1 MKSRKPMRG
10 IYWWILLVLC
20 VIFFVKTVIDIAREG
35 FGSVMNS
42 DRGWGII
49 VSVLY
54 IAAWFIVPKLKFLQP
69 VDRSAPKA
77 EENAPLAVPAHLT
90 IVRDSS
96 VVAVV
101 LPTEITLNGVPA
113 CSIKNGA
120 SETIELTMKHNVLL
134 TNATGSP
141 NVRIEFDA
149 PDGGNGEL
157 HVKANA
163 FRPKTLI
170 WK

>member
-1 MKSRKPMRG
+1 MKSGKPMRSL
-10 IYWWILLVLC
+10 YWWILLGLC
-20 VIFFVKTVIDIAREG
+20 VFGFVKTIIDITQEG
-35 FGSVMNS
+35 FSSVMNS
-42 DRGWGII
+42 DKAWGII
-49 VSVLY
+49 APVLY
-54 IAAWFIVPKLKFLQP
+54 FAAWFIVPKLKFLQP

-77 EENAPLAVPAHLT
+77 EENTPLAVPARLT
-90 IVRDSS
+90 IIRDSS
-96 VVAVV
+96 AIAAV
-101 LPTEITLNGVPA
+101 LPTSITLNGVPA

-141 NVRIEFDA
+141 NVRFEFDA
-149 PDGGNGEL
+149 PDGGIGEL